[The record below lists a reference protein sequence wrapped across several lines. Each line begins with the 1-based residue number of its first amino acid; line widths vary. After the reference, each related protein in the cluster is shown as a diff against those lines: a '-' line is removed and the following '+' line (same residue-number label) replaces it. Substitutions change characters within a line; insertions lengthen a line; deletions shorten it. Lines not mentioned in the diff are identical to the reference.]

1 MISRTNPVNGADS
14 RVSGESASS
23 IREIPATGCC
33 EAPLWNDLNSLPF
46 SKKDEFPIV
55 LDTSPKGCP
64 VCFHGTLLSSELNSV
79 GVNIE
84 KKLPMQMFA
93 LPVTFLE

>member
-1 MISRTNPVNGADS
+1 MGDARK
-14 RVSGESASS
+14 SAERALQASAKFLQL
-23 IREIPATGCC
+23 RCC

-46 SKKDEFPIV
+46 SKKDEFPII

-64 VCFHGTLLSSELNSV
+64 VCFHGTFLSSELNSV

-84 KKLPMQMFA
+84 
-93 LPVTFLE
+93 